1 MIDDIEAEEYY
12 FVGHANYEEL
22 GYKPEVNHKKL
33 THFIGVSQ
41 FSTDKLDE
49 WCQKLEVNKK
59 TIRCYNPLTL
69 SSNLPALTKC
79 NTFSFD
85 SKVNGL

>member
-69 SSNLPALTKC
+69 ESKEKVLHLVSAGRL
-79 NTFSFD
+79 D
-85 SKVNGL
+85 DKVNGL